1 MGHSVETGAFE
12 TATVGTDFVETDSVE
27 TGAVETETD
36 SVETGAV
43 ETETDSVETSSDSP
57 CAPVRGRPRSAQS
70 TEAILDAAAQL
81 LDEIGYEDIHMQ
93 HVADRARVGLATIYR
108 RWPTKSA
115 LFAEAVRR
123 TDPLA
128 ALPNTGDA
136 ADDLAAAMRIYAHM
150 LGDDDSVPDRRCQNF
165 LAVVRSDPEVK
176 AAYRDHVFHQMRGRL
191 RALIVKVV
199 GEDDPDLDARA
210 DLGPALLLYRRE
222 FLGQI
227 EDPDAAGDEAAALM
241 LRQPAR

>member
-1 MGHSVETGAFE
+1 MGHSVKAGALETDA
-12 TATVGTDFVETDSVE
+12 VRIDSVE
-27 TGAVETETD
+27 TDTVGTGSVGTGSVETAAVEID
-36 SVETGAV
+36 SVETP
-43 ETETDSVETSSDSP
+43 SDSP
-57 CAPVRGRPRSAQS
+57 CAPVRGRPRSAES
-70 TEAILDAAAQL
+70 TEAILDAAAEL
-81 LDEIGYEDIHMQ
+81 LDEVGYEDIHMQ
-93 HVADRARVGLATIYR
+93 HVADRAKVGLATIYR

-128 ALPNTGDA
+128 ALPDTGDA
-136 ADDLAAAMRIYAHM
+136 AEALVAAMRFYARI
-150 LGDDDSVPDRRCQNF
+150 LGADSVPDRRCQNF

-176 AAYRDHVFHQMRGRL
+176 AAYRDHVFHRMRGRL
-191 RALIVKVV
+191 RELIAKVV
-199 GEDDPDLDARA
+199 GDDDPDLDARA